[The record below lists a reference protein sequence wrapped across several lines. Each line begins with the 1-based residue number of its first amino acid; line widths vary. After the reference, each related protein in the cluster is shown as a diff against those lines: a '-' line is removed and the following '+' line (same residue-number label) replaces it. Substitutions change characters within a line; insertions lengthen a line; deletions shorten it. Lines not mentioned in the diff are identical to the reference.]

1 MFSSDLRNLMV
12 PTITLTANT
21 ETMVNTSLASDMIS
35 YVTGEFV
42 RADGTPTNITAP
54 EADVMATAIAA
65 SASVFVLPG
74 THIMVFP
81 VGLIITCAW
90 SGLLIAAVGAGT
102 AGKYHHRMKY
112 RRARPGQSFAF
123 GK

>member
-1 MFSSDLRNLMV
+1 
-12 PTITLTANT
+12 
-21 ETMVNTSLASDMIS
+21 MVNTSLASDIIS
-35 YVTGEFV
+35 YVAGQFV
-42 RADGTPTNITAP
+42 QADGTPTNITTP
-54 EADVMATAIAA
+54 EAVTMATAIAA

-74 THIMVFP
+74 THIMVPP

-102 AGKYHHRMKY
+102 AGKYHHRMQY
-112 RRARPGQSFAF
+112 RRAQPGQSFAF